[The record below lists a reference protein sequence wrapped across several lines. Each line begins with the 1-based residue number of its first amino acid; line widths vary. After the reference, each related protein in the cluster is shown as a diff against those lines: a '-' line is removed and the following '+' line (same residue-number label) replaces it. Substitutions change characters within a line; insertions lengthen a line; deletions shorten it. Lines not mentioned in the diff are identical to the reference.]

1 MRNFFKSILTLA
13 LAFLGGYGLF
23 AQRFPME
30 TIRYNGSPDKVV
42 NLVIMG
48 DGYTAHQQAKF
59 SNDVQ
64 QVIDGMFLQ
73 EPWKTYVNE
82 INVYAIKVI
91 SNVSGAATRP
101 SEPID
106 NYFGSSFNTSN
117 IERLLY
123 PFNISRV
130 VGVLNTNT
138 PFFDIGVIIVN
149 DNRYGGSGGT
159 FATFSTHPDALEI
172 MIHELGH
179 SFSRLSD
186 EYWAGDQFARETAN
200 MSQDG
205 NPSTNRWRSF
215 IGGGGVG
222 IYTHVESPTW
232 FRPHQ
237 NCKMRFLGRDFCAVC
252 MSELK
257 NDIETLTV
265 PSDLQRP
272 VAFFGA
278 EKLEVFEGEAVKFF
292 DLSSQSPTEWSWTFE
307 GASPAFSDVQNPRV
321 TYPSEG
327 EWLVSLSA
335 ANGVGSSNISKSQ
348 FIKVRKD
355 KEAPILKVKDL
366 TVHLNEAGNAQITA
380 FQVDNGT
387 TDNAGIRELSLSKTS
402 FDCSNV
408 GPNEVIFVATDI
420 FGNSAS
426 TTVKINVLDSSP
438 PTVKAKNLTL
448 RLDADGNGTIGPED
462 IDDGSFD
469 NCGLELRLSRSV
481 FGRNDGGINQ
491 VTLFAKDQS
500 GNESSA
506 TSTVTVDVILSSP
519 SEKREHIV
527 LYPNP
532 ARDMIYIAY
541 PKNIDVDLTHV
552 ELMNANGNVLKI
564 LTDVPETGNQ
574 IPIEVAGFPNGM
586 YFLRLVS
593 RDEINILKFTISR

>member
-1 MRNFFKSILTLA
+1 
-13 LAFLGGYGLF
+13 
-23 AQRFPME
+23 ME
-30 TIRYNGSPDKVV
+30 IIRYNGSPDKVV

-48 DGYTAHQQAKF
+48 DGYTANQQAKF
-59 SNDVQ
+59 SNDVR

-73 EPWKTYVNE
+73 EPWKAYANK
-82 INVYAIKVI
+82 INVYAIKVV
-91 SNVSGAATRP
+91 SNVTGAATRP

-130 VGVLNTNT
+130 VGVLNTNI

-200 MSQDG
+200 MSKDS
-205 NPSTNRWRSF
+205 NPATNRWRGF
-215 IGGGGVG
+215 IGTGEVG
-222 IYTHVESPTW
+222 IYAHVESPTW

-252 MSELK
+252 ASELK
-257 NDIETLTV
+257 DDIETLTV
-265 PSDLQRP
+265 PDDLQRP

-278 EKLEVFEGEAVKFF
+278 EKLEVFEGETVKFF
-292 DLSSQSPTEWSWTFE
+292 DLSTQSPTEWSWTFE
-307 GASPAFSDVQNPRV
+307 GASPEFSGVQNPNV

-327 EWLVSLSA
+327 DWLVSLST
-335 ANGVGSSNISKSQ
+335 ANGVGSSNISRSQ
-348 FIKVRKD
+348 FIKVKKD
-355 KEAPILKVKDL
+355 REAPFLKVKDL
-366 TVHLNEAGNAQITA
+366 TVHLNEAGKAQITA

-387 TDNAGIRELSLSKTS
+387 TDNAGIREISLSRTS

-408 GPNEVIFVATDI
+408 GPNEVIFLATDI

-438 PTVKAKNLTL
+438 PIVKTKNLTL
-448 RLDADGNGTIGPED
+448 RLDADGNGTISPED

-469 NCGLELRLSRSV
+469 NCSLESLRLSRSV
-481 FGRNDGGINQ
+481 FGRNNGGSNQ

-506 TSTVTVDVILSSP
+506 TATVTVDIILSSP
-519 SEKREHIV
+519 REKREHIA

-532 ARDMIYIAY
+532 ANDMIYIAY
-541 PKNIDVDLTHV
+541 PKIIDADLSQV
-552 ELMNANGNVLKI
+552 ELLNTNGNVLKI
-564 LTDVPETGNQ
+564 ITEIPETGNQ
-574 IPIEVAGFPNGM
+574 IPIEIGGNPNGV

-593 RDEINILKFTISR
+593 KNEINILKFTISR